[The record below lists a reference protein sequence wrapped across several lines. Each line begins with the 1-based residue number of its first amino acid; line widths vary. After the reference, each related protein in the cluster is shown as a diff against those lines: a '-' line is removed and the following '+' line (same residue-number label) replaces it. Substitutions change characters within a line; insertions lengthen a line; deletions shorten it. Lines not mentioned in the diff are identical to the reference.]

1 MAIAA
6 PPSKIRLF
14 FGGLWPRV
22 PIIHRYIGRELLI
35 VCALSATA
43 LTSLTALCGL
53 IKPLRQHGV
62 TAAELLEILLL
73 LFPVFLVFILP
84 FAIMLAC
91 CWVYGRLSADHELNA
106 CSSSGINIQ
115 TLLIVPL
122 VLGVL
127 AMIFSGVLANWVVP
141 NWAMRRFE
149 GLLARH
155 GKDIVYRQLSRRG
168 SFTFG
173 YRQMGRRCVVHADRI
188 YPQQDVLTG
197 VAVALYAK
205 GSNQVEKIIIADRA
219 ALHFISSAK
228 DKKNSLP
235 ESIAVVLQRATV
247 VELPKYDT
255 YTAVSPVLSGKIS
268 GKTRQRFTSMNLGEL
283 RAMGRDPELYNSIHD
298 LAQEARRIFIAHEW
312 VKRLYAQ
319 LDSRGYFEL
328 YGQRRYRFTGRASQ
342 AEFSEEG
349 AKNFLVDATIEEYDP
364 TGQLVSRTFTDVD
377 QLDLELVGLPSK
389 NPEDKDTLTAMLVL
403 RNARISGPASSAG
416 SEDVLER
423 TRFAISGLGIPSD
436 IIEQG
441 QNLSLKTIRK
451 ADFDKLLPNRFQ
463 KISQDI
469 KNLQNKLSKKVSL
482 EIHSRLAMAASC
494 PVLAVLGALLGA
506 IFRKGQFL
514 VAVGLSIGPAVIAVL
529 FIVMGQRMTD
539 SPAFSVGMAV
549 GVAWTGLILLVIAN
563 LVLGIKVLRR

>member
-1 MAIAA
+1 MAITA

-35 VCALSATA
+35 VCTLAATA

-91 CWVYGRLSADHELNA
+91 CWVYGRLSADSELNA

-115 TLLIVPL
+115 TLLIAPL

-127 AMIFSGVLANWVVP
+127 AMILSGLLANWVVP
-141 NWAMRRFE
+141 NWALHRFE

-155 GKDIVYRQLSRRG
+155 GKDIVYRQLRRRG

-173 YRQMGRRCVVHADRI
+173 HRQLGRRCVVHADNL
-188 YPQQDVLTG
+188 YPKQDVLTG
-197 VAVALYAK
+197 VAVALFAK
-205 GSNQVEKIIIADRA
+205 GSDQVSRIITADRA
-219 ALHFISSAK
+219 TLHFIPSAK
-228 DKKNSLP
+228 DTKNSLP
-235 ESIAVVLQRATV
+235 DSIAVVPHKATV
-247 VELPKYDT
+247 IELPEYHT
-255 YTAVSPVLSGKIS
+255 YTAIRPVLSGKIRE
-268 GKTRQRFTSMNLGEL
+268 KAKQRFTSMSLGEL
-283 RAMGRDPELYNSIHD
+283 RAMGKDPELYNRIHD
-298 LAQEARRIFIAHEW
+298 LAQEARRIFIASEF
-312 VKRLYAQ
+312 VKRLHGQ
-319 LDSRGYFEL
+319 LDQQGFFEL
-328 YGQRRYRFTGRASQ
+328 YSQRRYHFTGRASK
-342 AEFSEEG
+342 ADFSEDG
-349 AKNFLVDATIEEYDP
+349 AKHFLADATIEQYDLAS
-364 TGQLVSRTFTDVD
+364 QLVSRIFADVD
-377 QLDLELVGLPSK
+377 QLDLELVGLPSE

-403 RNARISGPASSAG
+403 RNARIRGPESATDP
-416 SEDVLER
+416 EDVLEQ
-423 TRFAISGLGIPSD
+423 TRFGISGLGIPAD

-451 ADFDKLLPNRFQ
+451 ANFDKPFPDRLR

-469 KNLQNKLSKKVSL
+469 KNLQNELSKEVAL
-482 EIHSRLAMAASC
+482 EIHSRLAMAVSC

-514 VAVGLSIGPAVIAVL
+514 VAVGLCIGPAVVAML
-529 FIVMGQRMTD
+529 FVIMGQRMVD
-539 SPAFSVGMAV
+539 SDVFSAGMAV
-549 GVAWTGLILLVIAN
+549 SVAWTGLILLVIAN
-563 LVLGIKVLRR
+563 LVLGTKVLRR